1 MAATAAEPVRR
12 GARTRPRWRSTL
24 VSWSF
29 TLPFLVLFVVFM
41 AGPIVVS
48 LATSF
53 TDLRVTDIRSP
64 FAVDF
69 VGFQNYLDVLA
80 DARFRRAAANTTVY
94 VLAGVT
100 LTMGFG
106 LLIAVGLNQAAVRL
120 RTLFRVG
127 YYLPYVT
134 SIAAIAVVWRLLLAE
149 QTGLVNAAL
158 SVVGVAGPGWLTDRR
173 LALGSLVV
181 MAAWRG
187 TGFLMVIFLA
197 GLQAIPAELYEAAE
211 VDGAGRWQRFR
222 SITLPL
228 LRPTLLLAA
237 VIASIGWLQFFEEP
251 FVMTQG
257 GPLNSTL
264 SVAYH
269 TYNQFS
275 FGNYGTTAA
284 ISYLLFLAIALLT
297 FGQFRLFRP
306 KT

>member
-1 MAATAAEPVRR
+1 MN
-12 GARTRPRWRSTL
+12 L
-24 VSWSF
+24 SF

-41 AGPIVVS
+41 AGPIAVS
-48 LATSF
+48 LVTSF
-53 TDLRVTDIRSP
+53 TDLRVTDIRTP

-69 VGFQNYLDVLA
+69 VGLQNYVAVLS
-80 DARFRRAAANTTVY
+80 DATFQKAAANTTIY

-106 LLIAVGLNQAAVRL
+106 LLIALGLNQAVVRF
-120 RTLFRVG
+120 RTLFRAG

-149 QTGLVNAAL
+149 ETGLVNGVL
-158 SVVGVAGPGWLTDRR
+158 SVVGIDGPGWLTDER
-173 LALGSLVV
+173 LALGSLIV

-197 GLQAIPAELYEAAE
+197 GLQAIPAEYYEAAE

-222 SITLPL
+222 MITLPL

-257 GPLNSTL
+257 GPLNATL

-275 FGNYGTTAA
+275 FGNYGVTAA
-284 ISYLLFLAIALLT
+284 ISYVLFLAIALLT
-297 FGQFRLFRP
+297 LVQFRLFRP
-306 KT
+306 AT

>member
-1 MAATAAEPVRR
+1 M
-12 GARTRPRWRSTL
+12 
-24 VSWSF
+24 SWSF
-29 TLPFLVLFVVFM
+29 TLPFVILFIVFM

-48 LATSF
+48 LITSF
-53 TDLRVTDIRSP
+53 TDLRVTDIRTP
-64 FAVDF
+64 FSVEF
-69 VGFQNYLDVLA
+69 VGFENYTSVFDDVK
-80 DARFRRAAANTTVY
+80 FQRAALNTVVY
-94 VLAGVT
+94 VVVGVT
-100 LTMGFG
+100 LTMAFG
-106 LLIAVGLNQAAVRL
+106 LLIAIGLNQAVVKF

-149 QTGLVNAAL
+149 ETGLVNGAL
-158 SVVGVAGPGWLTDRR
+158 AVVGIDGPGWLTNTRT
-173 LALGSLVV
+173 ALGSLIA

-197 GLQAIPAELYEAAE
+197 GLQAIPAEFYEAAE

-222 SITLPL
+222 LITLPL

-264 SVAYH
+264 SVAYY
-269 TYNQFS
+269 TWSQFG
-275 FGNYGTTAA
+275 FGNYGVTAA
-284 ISYLLFLAIALLT
+284 ISYLLFLAVAVLA
-297 FGQFRLFRP
+297 FAQFRLFRP
-306 KT
+306 RT

>member
-1 MAATAAEPVRR
+1 MN
-12 GARTRPRWRSTL
+12 L
-24 VSWSF
+24 SF

-41 AGPIVVS
+41 AGPIAVS
-48 LATSF
+48 LVTSF
-53 TDLRVTDIRSP
+53 TDLRVTDIRTP

-69 VGFQNYLDVLA
+69 VGLQNYVAVLS
-80 DARFRRAAANTTVY
+80 DATFQKAAANTTIY

-100 LTMGFG
+100 LTMVFG
-106 LLIAVGLNQAAVRL
+106 LLIALGLNQAVVRF
-120 RTLFRVG
+120 RTLFRAG

-149 QTGLVNAAL
+149 ETGLVNGVL
-158 SVVGVAGPGWLTDRR
+158 SVVGIDGPGWLTDER
-173 LALGSLVV
+173 LALGSLIV

-197 GLQAIPAELYEAAE
+197 GLQAIPAEYYEAAE

-222 SITLPL
+222 MITLPL

-257 GPLNSTL
+257 GPLNATL

-275 FGNYGTTAA
+275 FGNYGVTAA
-284 ISYLLFLAIALLT
+284 ISYVLFLAIALLT
-297 FGQFRLFRP
+297 LVQFRLFRP
-306 KT
+306 AT